1 MKQKRLLRI
10 MSFVLAFIMLLEIGP
25 IHVFATEKLPEEE
38 VPKIPLQE
46 ISTPKPV
53 TEITYLHCNGE

>member
-38 VPKIPLQE
+38 VPKIPL
-46 ISTPKPV
+46 
-53 TEITYLHCNGE
+53 